1 MERIKSFFRSKRK
14 AVIATLVLFALS
26 FSAFKTA
33 DEYFEI
39 SKHIDIYTTLY
50 KQVNTYYVDEI
61 EPAKLMRKGIDA
73 MLNSLDPYTNFI
85 SESEIED
92 YRFQITGQY
101 GGIGASI
108 VKRKDYVAI
117 SEPYEGFAAQK
128 ADLRAGD
135 LLIEADGKSLKGLNI
150 SGVSKFLKGQ
160 PETEVKLVIERDG
173 KRMEKT
179 FKREEIKI
187 KNVPYFGMVNE
198 NTGYIIL
205 TEFRSNAG
213 KDVGDALRELKKNP
227 KMTSVIL
234 DLRGNPG
241 GLLHES
247 VNIVN
252 IFTPRN
258 QLVVST
264 KGKVT
269 ELNRD
274 YKTINQP
281 IDTEIPLVVLTSKGS
296 ASASEIVSGTIQD
309 LDRGVVIG
317 QRTFGKGLVQST
329 RMLTY
334 GTQLKITTQKYYTPS
349 GRCIQA
355 LDYSHRGDDGKVPT
369 IADSLRKSFKT
380 KNGRP
385 VLDGAGIDPDV
396 KVDADKYSKITNS
409 LIRKLLIFDYA
420 NKYRNT
426 TASIAPAKE
435 FKLTDKDWADFVAFL
450 EGKDYGYQ
458 TDTEKALEK
467 LKEKAKKEEYF
478 DAISE
483 EYTRLKKDLGHDKQ
497 ADLDKNKAEI
507 MKVLERE
514 IAARYYY
521 QRAKFEVAFDD
532 DKDITTAIE
541 ILNNPAKYKALL
553 EGK

>member
-1 MERIKSFFRSKRK
+1 MKRIKSFFRSKRK
-14 AVIATLVLFALS
+14 AVITVLVLLGLS
-26 FSAFKTA
+26 FSAFKAA

-50 KQVNTYYVDEI
+50 KQVNTYYVDEV

-101 GGIGASI
+101 GGIGSSI
-108 VKRKDYVAI
+108 VKREDYVAI

-135 LLIEADGKSLKGLNI
+135 LLIEADGKSLKGLSI

-160 PETEVKLVIERDG
+160 PETEVVLVIERDG
-173 KRMEKT
+173 KRMTKT

-187 KNVPYFGMVNE
+187 KNVPYYGMVNE

-213 KDVGDALRELKKNP
+213 NDVANALKELKKNP

-234 DLRGNPG
+234 DLRNNPG

-252 IFTPRN
+252 IFTERN

-355 LDYSHRGDDGKVPT
+355 LDYSNRDDNGKVPT

-385 VLDGAGIDPDV
+385 VLDGAGIDPDL
-396 KVDADKYSKITNS
+396 KVEAVNFSQITIS
-409 LIRKLLIFDYA
+409 LIRKLLIFDFA

-426 TASIAPAKE
+426 NDKIAPAKE
-435 FKLTDKDWADFVAFL
+435 FKLTEKDWIDFVAFL
-450 EGKDYGYQ
+450 KDKDYGYQ

-467 LKEKAKKEEYF
+467 LKEKAEKEEYF

-483 EYTRLKKDLGHDKQ
+483 EYDRLKKDLGHDKN
-497 ADLDKNKAEI
+497 ADLEKNKAEI

-514 IAARYYY
+514 IATRYYY
-521 QRAKFEVAFDD
+521 QRADFEVAFDD
-532 DKDITTAIE
+532 DKDITAAIE
-541 ILNNPAKYKALL
+541 ILNNPTKYKALL